1 MTTTDP
7 TAPRPDASHRISAF
21 LHRRPRLR
29 LLATL
34 SPPLAWL
41 LVVYVGSLVALLIQS
56 FFRLDDFTGLVDH
69 TFSLDT
75 WRDLLTT
82 STVWS
87 TTFRTVLMALAVTI
101 AAAALAMPLGYW
113 LAKVAS
119 PRAKALGVLGV
130 LLPLWASYLVRVY
143 SWSLILAQKG
153 VVNWFAVHLHLGGV
167 LDWLL
172 RAPEVGGTSLGFS
185 LIGQFLVFLYVWL
198 PYMVLPVQASLER
211 VPDSYL
217 EASADLGAGPATT
230 FRRITWP
237 LAKPGVVAG
246 SIFTFSLTLGDYI
259 IPALIGSSRP
269 SIGKLIQQNVGATGN
284 LPLAA
289 ALSFIP
295 MVIMGVYLTLAKRAG
310 AFEAL

>member
-1 MTTTDP
+1 MTSLS
-7 TAPRPDASHRISAF
+7 RRASA
-21 LHRRPRLR
+21 LAWRRPRLR
-29 LLATL
+29 LAATL
-34 SPPLAWL
+34 SPPLVWL
-41 LVVYVGSLVALLIQS
+41 LVIYLGSLAALLVQS
-56 FFRLDDFTGLVDH
+56 FYRLDDFTGVVDR
-69 TFSLDT
+69 TPTLDT
-75 WRDLLTT
+75 WRDLFGT
-82 STVWS
+82 STVWW
-87 TTFRTVLMALAVTI
+87 TTVRTIAMAGSVTI
-101 AAAALAMPLGYW
+101 AAVVVAYPVAYW

-119 PRAKALGVLGV
+119 PRARTIGFVAV
-130 LLPLWASYLVRVY
+130 LLPLWASYLIRVY

-153 VVNWFAVHLHLGGV
+153 VIAWVVDKLHLTPV

-172 RAPEVGGTSLGFS
+172 GLPEIGGTSLGFS

-198 PYMVLPVQASLER
+198 PYMILPVHAALER

-217 EASADLGAGPATT
+217 EASGDLGARPRTT
-230 FRRITWP
+230 FWRITWP

-259 IPALIGSSRP
+259 IPSLIGSSRP

-295 MVIMGVYLTLAKRAG
+295 MVIMGIYLFMARRAG